1 VASDISRTRSIAA
14 GPQEIWGVLAD
25 FGALSSWADGVDH
38 SCVLE
43 PGHGGGPIGTARRVQ
58 IGRNTVVERI
68 VECESGCAL
77 AYDIAGLPPM
87 LGRLRNR
94 WTLAPAGAGVTA
106 VTLTSTVD
114 IGAGG
119 PQRFAERVICRVLA
133 KQSDALL
140 AGLAKR
146 LENQHV

>member
-1 VASDISRTRSIAA
+1 MASDVSRTRSIAA
-14 GPQEIWGVLAD
+14 GPQVIWDVLAD
-25 FGALSSWADGVDH
+25 FGALSSWADDVDH

-43 PGHGGGPIGTARRVQ
+43 HGPDDRPIATARRVQ
-58 IGRNTVVERI
+58 VGRNTFVERI
-68 VECESGCAL
+68 VEFDPETAL
-77 AYDIAGLPPM
+77 AYDVAGLPPM

-94 WTLAPAGAGVTA
+94 WTLAPAGADSTA

-114 IGAGG
+114 IGSSA
-119 PQRFAERVICRVLA
+119 PQRFAERLIGRGLA

-146 LENQHV
+146 SENQHV

>member
-1 VASDISRTRSIAA
+1 V
-14 GPQEIWGVLAD
+14 IWDVLTD

-43 PGHGGGPIGTARRVQ
+43 HGHDGGQMGTARRVQ
-58 IGRNTVVERI
+58 IGRNTIVERI
-68 VECESGCAL
+68 VEFDPVTAL
-77 AYDIAGLPPM
+77 AYDITGLPP
-87 LGRLRNR
+87 LFGRLRNR
-94 WTLAPAGAGVTA
+94 WTLTASGTGVTA

-114 IGAGG
+114 IGGSA
-119 PQRFAERVICRVLA
+119 PRRFAEGVIGRGLA

-146 LENQHV
+146 MENQHG

>member
-1 VASDISRTRSIAA
+1 V
-14 GPQEIWGVLAD
+14 IWDVLAD

-43 PGHGGGPIGTARRVQ
+43 HGPDGQPIATARRVQ
-58 IGRNTVVERI
+58 IGRNTLVERI
-68 VECESGCAL
+68 VQFDPETAL
-77 AYDIAGLPPM
+77 AYDVAGLPPM

-94 WTLAPAGAGVTA
+94 WTLAPAGAHSTA

-114 IGAGG
+114 IGSRA
-119 PQRFAERVICRVLA
+119 PQRFAERLICRGLA

-146 LENQHV
+146 SENHHV